1 MNWKRKSKSWH
12 PAGISAD
19 ERGLTMREF
28 KSTSLADQVF
38 EKLEND
44 IIQGVYPKGEI
55 LTELKLVEIMGVS
68 RTPIREALRR
78 LEQERLIEDTGKGSR
93 VLGITEEDLQDIM
106 NIRERIEGLAA
117 YYAAKNLTPEGLAEL
132 THIVDL
138 QEFYFSKRDKEHLRQ
153 VDDQFH
159 DMICMMSKRS
169 VIADTLIPL
178 MRKTR
183 RYRRVAIDNWE
194 RTTNTMNEHRKMYEA
209 IASGNAEL
217 AEELTTQHIIHA
229 KEHMI
234 GGND

>member
-1 MNWKRKSKSWH
+1 
-12 PAGISAD
+12 
-19 ERGLTMREF
+19 MRNY

-38 EKLEND
+38 DKLEND
-44 IIQGVYPKGEI
+44 IIQGIYQRGEL
-55 LTELKLVEIMGVS
+55 LTELKLVEQLGVS

-93 VLGITEEDLQDIM
+93 VLGITKEDLEDIM
-106 NIRERIEGLAA
+106 NIRQRIEGLAA
-117 YYAAKNLTPEGLAEL
+117 YYAAKNITPDGLREL

-138 QEFYFSKRDKEHLRQ
+138 QEFYFSKHDKEHLRQ

-159 DMICMMSKRS
+159 DMICILSKRS

-194 RTTNTMNEHRKMYEA
+194 RTTNTMNEHRRLFEA

-217 AEELTTQHIIHA
+217 AQELATQHIIKA
-229 KEHMI
+229 RRHMI
-234 GGND
+234 EGDD

>member
-1 MNWKRKSKSWH
+1 
-12 PAGISAD
+12 
-19 ERGLTMREF
+19 MRNY

-38 EKLEND
+38 DKLEND
-44 IIQGVYPKGEI
+44 IIQGVYKRGEL
-55 LTELKLVEIMGVS
+55 LTELKLVEQLGVS

-93 VLGITEEDLQDIM
+93 VLGITGEDLQDIM

-117 YYAAKNLTPEGLAEL
+117 YYAALNITPDGLKEL

-153 VDDQFH
+153 VDDAFH
-159 DMICMMSKRS
+159 DMICELSKRS
-169 VIADTLIPL
+169 VISDTLVPL

-183 RYRRVAIDNWE
+183 RYRRIAIDNWD
-194 RTTNTMNEHRKMYEA
+194 RTTATMNEHRKMYEA

-217 AEELTTQHIIHA
+217 AEKLATAHIVSA

>member
-1 MNWKRKSKSWH
+1 
-12 PAGISAD
+12 
-19 ERGLTMREF
+19 MRNY

-38 EKLEND
+38 DKLEND
-44 IIQGVYPKGEI
+44 IIQGIYKRGEL
-55 LTELKLVEIMGVS
+55 LTELKLVEQLGVS

-106 NIRERIEGLAA
+106 SIRERIEGLAA
-117 YYAAKNLTPEGLAEL
+117 YYATVNLTPEGLKEL

-138 QEFYFSKRDKEHLRQ
+138 QEFYFSKRDKEHLRE

-159 DMICMMSKRS
+159 DLICALSKRS
-169 VIADTLIPL
+169 VIADTLVPL

-183 RYRRVAIDNWE
+183 RYRRISIDDWE
-194 RTTNTMNEHRKMYEA
+194 RTTTTMNEHRAMFEA

-217 AEELTTQHIIHA
+217 AEKLATEHIVKA
-229 KEHMI
+229 KRHMI
-234 GGND
+234 EGEN

>member
-1 MNWKRKSKSWH
+1 
-12 PAGISAD
+12 
-19 ERGLTMREF
+19 MRTY

-38 EKLEND
+38 DKLEND
-44 IIQGVYPKGEI
+44 IIQGVYARGEL
-55 LTELKLVEIMGVS
+55 LTELKLVEQLGVS

-117 YYAAKNLTPEGLAEL
+117 YYAAKNITPEGLAEL

-159 DMICMMSKRS
+159 DMICTLSKRS

-217 AEELTTQHIIHA
+217 AEELATAHIVSA
-229 KEHMI
+229 KRHMI
-234 GGND
+234 EGEG

>member
-1 MNWKRKSKSWH
+1 
-12 PAGISAD
+12 
-19 ERGLTMREF
+19 MRTY

-38 EKLEND
+38 DKLEND
-44 IIQGVYPKGEI
+44 IIQGVYARGEL
-55 LTELKLVEIMGVS
+55 LTELKLVEQLGVS

-117 YYAAKNLTPEGLAEL
+117 YYAAKNITPEGLAEL

-159 DMICMMSKRS
+159 DMICTLSKRS

-217 AEELTTQHIIHA
+217 AEELATAHIVSA
-229 KEHMI
+229 KRHMI
-234 GGND
+234 EGEA